1 MALILLRHTRPAV
14 AEGTCY
20 GRTDLDLA
28 PEFAA
33 DSLRIAAELPD
44 FRRILSSPLSRC
56 HRLAQA
62 VGAARGLP
70 VTVDPRLTEMDFG
83 LWETRPWAEIPRAE
97 IDAWRDDFLQG
108 RPHGGESVQDLY
120 SRVQQALAEAA
131 EGPVPALVV
140 THAGV
145 IRAALAAQ
153 GMPEA
158 WRAETAFGTWRRID
172 WP

>member
-28 PEFAA
+28 PEFAGDA
-33 DSLRIAAELPD
+33 RRIASELPD
-44 FRRILSSPLSRC
+44 FTRILSSPLSRC

-62 VGAARGLP
+62 ISAARDLP

-83 LWETRPWAEIPRAE
+83 RWETCPWAEIPRAE
-97 IDAWRDDFLQG
+97 IDAWRDDFLHA

-120 SRVQQALAEAA
+120 TRVREALAEAA
-131 EGPVPALVV
+131 QGPVPALIV

-145 IRAALAAQ
+145 IKAALAAQ
-153 GMPEA
+153 RAPEA
-158 WRAETAFGTWRRID
+158 WRAETTFGTWRRID
-172 WP
+172 WR